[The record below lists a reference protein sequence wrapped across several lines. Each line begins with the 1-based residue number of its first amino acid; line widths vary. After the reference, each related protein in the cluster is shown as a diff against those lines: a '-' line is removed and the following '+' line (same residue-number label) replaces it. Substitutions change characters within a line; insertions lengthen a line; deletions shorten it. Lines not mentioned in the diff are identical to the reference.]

1 MLVGG
6 ESIYIC
12 VVFHKALCHYS
23 YTQTGGNMDNSLQI
37 KEKLDDIAQYIPGKS
52 TRVAALLG
60 VHVNTLR
67 NMRADD
73 YNISV
78 STMDKVNELHK
89 KAMKIKKIAGVDH
102 E

>member
-1 MLVGG
+1 
-6 ESIYIC
+6 
-12 VVFHKALCHYS
+12 
-23 YTQTGGNMDNSLQI
+23 MDNSLNI
-37 KEKLDDIAQYIPGKS
+37 KEKLDEITKYIPGKA

-78 STMDKVNELHK
+78 STMDKVNDLYK
-89 KAMKIKKIAGVDH
+89 KAMKIKRIAGDTDD
-102 E
+102 